1 MATQIKLTY
10 FPIIGLAEPIRF
22 LLAYLG
28 KEYED
33 FRFDRKDWP
42 EIKKEWPA
50 RTFNESETVNSEN
63 GTRKGSDKSLLRP
76 VFSDNF
82 TGALALRGPA
92 IFVRG
97 HQVGHDGPARI
108 SFLGP
113 PKLRTALPDGTPW
126 GKSPVLEIGGQ
137 KVTQSIAIT
146 RYLGKEAGLAGK
158 DSWED
163 MRIDEIVGVIDD
175 MRAEIANFHYD
186 PDEVRKAGKLVP
198 LVNEIVPFYMKKLDA
213 HVKENNRF
221 LANGKLS
228 WADFY
233 FSAISEYLSYMFRS
247 DITDGYP
254 NVKDLKMRIYALPAI
269 KAWIDRRPAN
279 IYPTYPNL

>member
-1 MATQIKLTY
+1 MASQIKLTY

-42 EIKKEWPA
+42 EIKK
-50 RTFNESETVNSEN
+50 
-63 GTRKGSDKSLLRP
+63 
-76 VFSDNF
+76 
-82 TGALALRGPA
+82 
-92 IFVRG
+92 
-97 HQVGHDGPARI
+97 
-108 SFLGP
+108 
-113 PKLRTALPDGTPW
+113 GTPW

-137 KVTQSIAIT
+137 QVTQSIAIS
-146 RYLGKEAGLAGK
+146 RYLGKEAGLAGG

-163 MRIDEIVGVIDD
+163 LRIDEIVGVIDD
-175 MRAEIANFHYD
+175 LRAEIANFHYD
-186 PDEVRKAGKLVP
+186 PDEVRKAGKIVS

-213 HVKENNRF
+213 HVKENNGF

-233 FSAISEYLSYMFRS
+233 FSAISEYLSYMYRS